1 VQQLIGLFREQH
13 LQRAVRVVERRDPE
27 LFQQMDQRVN
37 KATRQLQMQLQHL
50 THLLGALVKTKRKM
64 PVRFEISHQL
74 PGHSNEL
81 RAIVRVWGGVKVP
94 RNS

>member
-1 VQQLIGLFREQH
+1 
-13 LQRAVRVVERRDPE
+13 
-27 LFQQMDQRVN
+27 MDQRVN
-37 KATRQLQMQLQHL
+37 MAIRQQQMQLQHL
-50 THLLGALVKTKRKM
+50 THLLGALVKIKRKM

-74 PGHSNEL
+74 PGHSIAL